1 MCVFFFLFFQI
12 VVVFSASWRRQ
23 CGSERVQIALSVPGH
38 GGQAKGKI
46 KICFLLTKVV
56 VVKLFFFLTPII
68 SQVVGYPLT
77 VILILYKHSL

>member
-1 MCVFFFLFFQI
+1 MCVFFFFLFFQI

-56 VVKLFFFLTPII
+56 VVKLFFFNTHNIPGGRLSINRYFNFI
-68 SQVVGYPLT
+68 
-77 VILILYKHSL
+77 